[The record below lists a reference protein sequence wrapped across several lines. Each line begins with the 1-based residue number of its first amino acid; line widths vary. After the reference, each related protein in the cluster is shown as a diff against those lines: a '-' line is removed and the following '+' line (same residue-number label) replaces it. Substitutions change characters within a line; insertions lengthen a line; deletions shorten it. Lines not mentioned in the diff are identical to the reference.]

1 MSFELD
7 IDDLECEAEAYDAER
22 RQRLDNPHFRAALDD
37 AESRV
42 RLIRDLT
49 QIRVANGLTQAQVA
63 ATMGTTQSAISD
75 LEGAD
80 VDPHFSTLQRYARS
94 VGSQLHVRCSVRGAQ
109 APQPSRNAA
118 LFALPPMADIRVHAV
133 FVKHRSGASPVA
145 WPVAPHLVANG
156 G

>member
-7 IDDLECEAEAYDAER
+7 IDDLESEAEAYDAER
-22 RQRLDNPHFRAALDD
+22 RERLDNPHFRAALDD

-94 VGSQLHVRCSVRGAQ
+94 IGSQLHVRCSVTGAQ
-109 APQPSRNAA
+109 ASQPSRIAA
-118 LFALPPMADIRVHAV
+118 LFALPPMADIRVHAIV
-133 FVKHRSGASPVA
+133 VNHRSAADRVE
-145 WPVAPHLVANG
+145 WPATPHLVAHG